1 MINWKV
7 RVKNIHFWIQIIV
20 TIVVTVLS
28 YKGISGAE
36 ITTWGK
42 LLDLII
48 DTLSN
53 PYCLV
58 LIIVAV
64 YNAIIDPTT
73 KGIKD
78 SERALDYNEPQ

>member
-7 RVKNIHFWIQIIV
+7 RVKNPHFWVQIVV
-20 TIVVTVLS
+20 TIVVTMLS
-28 YKGISGAE
+28 YAGISGAE

-42 LLDLII
+42 LLDLIVA
-48 DTLSN
+48 TLSN

-58 LIIVAV
+58 LILVAV

-73 KGIKD
+73 KGLKD
-78 SERALDYNEPQ
+78 SERALDYREPQ